1 VTIHVTSEPGE
12 EADLAMDQG
21 GSPSSP
27 QNTQSSPHIV
37 HLPSLVLTS
46 ILKLLAVDFR
56 NIRNFS
62 YTCKSIRAF
71 ILDNIHILYT
81 PYLHM
86 DNLQAVDK
94 DEDYEDEFDFCKRI
108 LSLKVTSSV
117 TSEPRLSPD
126 ASETSKMQFRGTL
139 PYKQFFPVL
148 NRLDLSNIRSLEVR
162 NVQPGYRKGF
172 DKIKQQL
179 PNNHYLR
186 STGTRTL
193 EQLRMD
199 VHLINLAEIRNS
211 IINVLYQHDDFHT
224 GGPITNIDYIV
235 NSAVSQ
241 VLFNFLQFIDD
252 LMSITNLNNYD
263 PIDPYGKCYLKHLE
277 INFLSEPDCDWRG
290 PDLERENL
298 NRSEESALRE
308 CLQFMIKEFK
318 RRIKLKQNVNRAIIA
333 KGIPN
338 FFYNDVL
345 ELVHAA
351 LEESTFLWNGD
362 HKKFLICDTRYEHS
376 FDLSISFPSS

>member
-1 VTIHVTSEPGE
+1 
-12 EADLAMDQG
+12 MDQG
-21 GSPSSP
+21 WTPSSS
-27 QNTQSSPHIV
+27 QNTQSCADIV
-37 HLPSLVLTS
+37 LLPSLVLTK
-46 ILKLLAVDFR
+46 ILKLLSVDFK
-56 NIRNFS
+56 NIRNLS
-62 YTCKSIRAF
+62 YTCKTMRAF

-81 PYLHM
+81 PFLHM
-86 DNLQAVDK
+86 DNLEAVVK
-94 DEDYEDEFDFCKRI
+94 DEDYEGEFDFDKKI
-108 LSLKVTSSV
+108 LCLKLTSSV
-117 TSEPRLSPD
+117 PSEPKLGPD
-126 ASETSKMQFRGTL
+126 VSETSKMQFMGTL
-139 PYKQFFPVL
+139 PYRQFFPVL
-148 NRLDLSNIRSLEVR
+148 KRLDLSNIRSLEVR
-162 NVQPGYRKGF
+162 NLQPSYRKAF

-193 EQLRMD
+193 ELLKMD

-263 PIDPYGKCYLKHLE
+263 PIDPYGKCYLKQLE

-298 NRSEESALRE
+298 NKSEESALRE

-318 RRIKLKQNVNRAIIA
+318 RRIKLKQNVNREIIS

-351 LEESTFLWNGD
+351 LEESTFLWKGD
-362 HKKFLICDTRYEHS
+362 HKKFMICDTKYEHS
-376 FDLSISFPSS
+376 FDLTISFPNS